1 MNIMPAAIK
10 PTKATKPKV
19 VKPTERQK
27 VETIF
32 WADQIAEEAIARV
45 GNGPVICKCAAS
57 PSGAKHIGNLF
68 DVMKA
73 YIIYKAVVKKGHPA
87 QFVFTNDDKDP
98 LRTIPMKLPNLE
110 GELVDATK
118 FNEGFTKYAGHP
130 YHTIPD
136 PFDCCHNWAE
146 HFTKVWLDGIYA
158 LIPEKEL
165 KVFSNE
171 ILYSEGKFDP
181 YIETIFRN
189 IEKAREIISRFQSH
203 ITDDYIPFHVVCEN
217 CGKIT
222 TTVTGFDLDEKTVAY
237 TCSGRELAGKYVIQ
251 GCGHT
256 GETAWKN
263 GKLAWRFE
271 TSSQMAMLKV
281 TVEPFGKEH
290 AEGTVPSATA
300 ITKELFHIEPPIF
313 PIYEFLLVNGEK
325 MSARRGNVY
334 IVQDML
340 DIIEPE
346 ILMYFYTKRSLK
358 QRDLNLKS
366 IYQLVD
372 DFERVER
379 IYWNVDEE
387 QNEHD
392 KINAVREY
400 ESAMPAIP
408 KHMPLRIEYQFAAM
422 VSQLAP
428 DTEQALKMLKASGHI
443 KPDQHLGPEE
453 IAQIARRL
461 TLARK
466 WVHKHAPEMAVKIN
480 DELPKEISFALTAQQ
495 KLALQSLEKVL
506 EKETDQAKLYN
517 SFYDISKQHNLP
529 TKDFFRAAYQTL
541 INKPAGPR
549 LAPFIMA
556 LGRQRVRAI
565 LNQL

>member
-1 MNIMPAAIK
+1 MPRT
-10 PTKATKPKV
+10 TKTAESKA
-19 VKPTERQK
+19 VKPVERQK

-45 GNGPVICKCAAS
+45 GNEPVICKCAAS

-98 LRTIPMKLPNLE
+98 LRTIPMKLPSLE

-118 FNEGFTKYAGHP
+118 FNEEFIKYAGHP

-136 PFDCCHNWAE
+136 PFGCCHSWAE

-171 ILYSEGKFDP
+171 IMYGEGKFDP

-203 ITDDYIPFHVVCEN
+203 ITGDYIPFHVVCEN

-222 TTVTGFDLDEKTVAY
+222 TTVTGFDLDKKTVTY
-237 TCSGRELAGKYVIQ
+237 TCTGRELAGKYVIQ
-251 GCGHT
+251 GCGHI

-313 PIYEFLLVNGEK
+313 PIYEFLLINGEK

-379 IYWNVDEE
+379 IYWGIDQE

-428 DTEQALKMLKASGHI
+428 DTEQALKMLKSSGHI

-466 WVHKHAPEMAVKIN
+466 WVHRHAPEMAVKIN
-480 DELPKEISFALTAQQ
+480 DDLPKEISLALTAQQ
-495 KLALQSLEKVL
+495 KLALQSLAETL
-506 EKETDQAKLYN
+506 AKETDQAKLYN

-529 TKDFFRAAYQTL
+529 TKDFFRAAYQVL
-541 INKPAGPR
+541 INKTSGPR
-549 LAPFIMA
+549 LAPFILA

-565 LNQL
+565 LGQIAV